1 MEIRRKCRWIGCAT
15 RLNRYNENACCSIHQ
30 LRWVESMKRDIHD
43 LDHEIACRKRW
54 IKEAKKI
61 PMHLKMIEKFK
72 KKQKSLKK
80 ELAETYRTA
89 AGIKLRK
96 TRNFND

>member
-1 MEIRRKCRWIGCAT
+1 MEIRRKCKWVGCIT
-15 RLNRYNENACCSIHQ
+15 RLERLNENACCHKHQ
-30 LRWVESMKRDIHD
+30 IRWVEKMRRDIQE
-43 LDHEIACRKRW
+43 LDHEIAYRNRW

-61 PMHLKMIEKFK
+61 PMHLKAIEKFK
-72 KKQKSLKK
+72 KKQKSIKK

-89 AGIKLRK
+89 AGIKLRR